1 MIPDKGEYMDFETWV
16 KVVKV
21 VASSIRKMKVNN
33 VACVFPILLSID
45 LTLHL
50 YPSKLSANDI

>member
-33 VACVFPILLSID
+33 DACVFPILLSID